1 MNKPHLIYFADPMCS
16 WCWGFSPV
24 IDAIQA
30 KYGEQLPIKLIV
42 GGLRPGNQQ
51 EMDEPEKADI
61 RGHWQH
67 VHEASNQPF
76 DYNFFNR
83 DHFVYDTEPAARAIV
98 VIRRQSMQLAIQA
111 LKEIQHAF
119 YANNIDVTDIKELAA
134 IAEKLG
140 FNKDNFKQEL
150 LSEDTK
156 DETWKDFAVTHNSGI
171 RGFPTLIAG
180 VNDDQQYTLITHSF
194 QVSTKIIPILEN
206 WQQHLVSTQ

>member
-180 VNDDQQYTLITHSF
+180 VNDDQQYTLITHGF

>member
-30 KYGEQLPIKLIV
+30 KFGEQLPIKLIV

-51 EMDEPEKADI
+51 AMDEAEKADI
-61 RGHWQH
+61 RSHWEH

-76 DYNFFNR
+76 DFGFFNR
-83 DHFVYDTEPAARAIV
+83 NHFVYDTEPAARAIV
-98 VIRRQSMQLAIQA
+98 VIRRHSMQLAIQA

-119 YANNIDVTDIKELAA
+119 YAGNKDVTDTNELAA

-140 FNKDNFKQEL
+140 LNKESFKTEL
-150 LSEDTK
+150 LSEETK
-156 DETWKDFAVTHNSGI
+156 DETWTDFALTHNSGI

-180 VNDDQQYTLITHSF
+180 VNDEEQFTLITHGF
-194 QVSTKIIPILEN
+194 QLSSKIIPVLDN
-206 WQQHLVSTQ
+206 WQHNLISTQ

>member
-1 MNKPHLIYFADPMCS
+1 M
-16 WCWGFSPV
+16 
-24 IDAIQA
+24 
-30 KYGEQLPIKLIV
+30 
-42 GGLRPGNQQ
+42 RPGNQQ

-180 VNDDQQYTLITHSF
+180 VNDDQQYTLITHGF